1 MIRGIERFHGRTA
14 VITGAGSGIG
24 RALALE
30 LARAGACLA
39 LSDVNTADVE
49 YTAARCRVRGSDA
62 RAYTLNVADRDGVFA
77 HAKEVMR
84 DFGGVALV
92 INNAGVAMSGSVQDT
107 GIDDFRWLMEIDFYG
122 VLHGTQAFLPHLIA
136 SGDGYLVNIS
146 SIFGLIAVPKQAPYN
161 AAKFA
166 VRGLTEALRLE
177 MAVGNLPVT
186 VSCVHPGGIR
196 TNIARSARS
205 APETSEN
212 LAATFDRLAV
222 TSPERAARVILRGS
236 IRGKPRI
243 LIGADAWG
251 VALMSRALGGRYL
264 PLVASVTKRLSY

>member
-1 MIRGIERFHGRTA
+1 MIRGIEKFRGRTA

-30 LARAGACLA
+30 LARHGACLA
-39 LSDVNTADVE
+39 LSDVNAAGLDHTV
-49 YTAARCRVRGSDA
+49 ARCRTRGADA
-62 RAYTLNVADRDGVFA
+62 RPYVLDVSDRDAVFA
-77 HAKEVMR
+77 HAEQVVR

-92 INNAGVAMSGSVQDT
+92 INNAGVAMSGRVQDT
-107 GIDDFRWLMEIDFYG
+107 EIDDFRWLMDIDFYG

-136 SGDGYLVNIS
+136 SGEGHLVNVS
-146 SIFGLIAVPKQAPYN
+146 SVFGLIAVPKQAPYN

-177 MAVGNLPVT
+177 MAVENLPVT

-205 APETSEN
+205 APEVGDDLSK
-212 LAATFDRLAV
+212 TFDKLAV
-222 TSPERAARVILRGS
+222 TTPDRAAKVILKGA
-236 IRGKPRI
+236 IKGKPRI
-243 LIGADAWG
+243 LVGADAWG
-251 VALMSRALGGRYL
+251 IALMARAVGGRYL
-264 PLVASVTKRLSY
+264 PLVASATKRLSY

>member
-1 MIRGIERFHGRTA
+1 MIPGLQKFHGRTA

-30 LARAGACLA
+30 LARVGACLA
-39 LSDVNTADVE
+39 LSDVNKAGLQHTVE
-49 YTAARCRVRGSDA
+49 RCRRRGSDA
-62 RAYTLNVADRDGVFA
+62 RGYILDVSDRDAVFA
-77 HAKEVMR
+77 HADEVVR
-84 DFGGVALV
+84 DFGGVAMV
-92 INNAGVAMSGSVQDT
+92 INNAGVAMSGRVQDT
-107 GIDDFRWLMEIDFYG
+107 SYDDFRWLMDIDFYG

-136 SGDGYLVNIS
+136 SGNGYLVNIS

-177 MAVGNLPVT
+177 MAVENLPVT

-205 APETSEN
+205 APEEADDLSK
-212 LAATFDRLAV
+212 TFDKLAV
-222 TSPERAARVILRGS
+222 TSPERAARVILKGTAK
-236 IRGKPRI
+236 GKPRI
-243 LIGADAWG
+243 LVGADAWG
-251 VALMSRALGGRYL
+251 IGLMARAFGGRYM
-264 PLVASVTKRLSY
+264 PLVAGATKRLSY

>member
-1 MIRGIERFHGRTA
+1 MIRGIEKFHGRTA

-30 LARAGACLA
+30 LARIGACLA
-39 LSDVNTADVE
+39 LSDVNKEGLDHTVQ
-49 YTAARCRVRGSDA
+49 RCRTRGADA
-62 RAYTLNVADRDGVFA
+62 RAYILDVSDREAVFA
-77 HAKEVMR
+77 HAEQVVH
-84 DFGGVALV
+84 DFGSVDLV
-92 INNAGVAMSGSVQDT
+92 INNAGVAMSGRVQDT
-107 GIDDFRWLMEIDFYG
+107 SYDDFRWLMDIDFYG

-146 SIFGLIAVPKQAPYN
+146 SVFGLIAVPKQAPYN

-177 MAVGNLPVT
+177 MAVENLPVT

-205 APETSEN
+205 NPEQANDLTK
-212 LAATFDRLAV
+212 TFDKIAV
-222 TSPERAARVILRGS
+222 TSPDRAARVILRGVL
-236 IRGKPRI
+236 RGKPRV
-243 LIGADAWG
+243 LIGADAFG
-251 VALMSRALGGRYL
+251 IGLMARALGGRYM
-264 PLVASVTKRLSY
+264 PLVASFTKRLKY

>member
-1 MIRGIERFHGRTA
+1 VIRGIQKFSGRTA

-30 LARAGACLA
+30 LARIGARLA
-39 LSDVNTADVE
+39 LSDVNVEGLEHTARRCRTRGADVST
-49 YTAARCRVRGSDA
+49 YVLDVS
-62 RAYTLNVADRDGVFA
+62 DRDAFFA
-77 HAKEVMR
+77 HAKQVADEFGEVT
-84 DFGGVALV
+84 LV
-92 INNAGVAMSGSVQDT
+92 INNAGVAMSGRVQDT
-107 GIDDFRWLMEIDFYG
+107 SYDDFRWLMDIDFYG

-146 SIFGLIAVPKQAPYN
+146 SVFGLIAVPKQAPYN

-177 MAVGNLPVT
+177 MAVENLPVT

-205 APETSEN
+205 APERANDISK
-212 LAATFDRLAV
+212 TFDKLAV
-222 TSPERAARVILRGS
+222 TSPDTAARVILRGVL
-236 IRGKPRI
+236 RGKPRV
-243 LIGADAWG
+243 LIGADAHG
-251 VALMSRALGGRYL
+251 IGLLARVFGGRYM
-264 PLVASVTKRLSY
+264 PLVASVTKRLNY

>member
-1 MIRGIERFHGRTA
+1 VIRGIEKFHGRTA

-30 LARAGACLA
+30 LARVGACLA
-39 LSDVNTADVE
+39 LSDVNKEGLDHTVE
-49 YTAARCRVRGSDA
+49 RCRTRGADA
-62 RAYTLNVADRDGVFA
+62 RGYVLDVSDRDAVFA
-77 HAKEVMR
+77 HADEVVR

-92 INNAGVAMSGSVQDT
+92 INNAGVAMSGRVQDT
-107 GIDDFRWLMEIDFYG
+107 SYDDFRWLMDIDFYG

-146 SIFGLIAVPKQAPYN
+146 SVFGLIAVPKQAPYN

-166 VRGLTEALRLE
+166 VRGLTEAVRLE
-177 MAVGNLPVT
+177 MAVENKPVT

-205 APETSEN
+205 APEHKDELS
-212 LAATFDRLAV
+212 ATFDKIAF
-222 TSPERAARVILRGS
+222 TSPDRAARVILKGAVK
-236 IRGKPRI
+236 GKPRI
-243 LIGADAWG
+243 LVGADAYG
-251 VALMSRALGGRYL
+251 IGLMARALGGRYL
-264 PLVASVTKRLSY
+264 PLVASATKRLSY

>member
-1 MIRGIERFHGRTA
+1 VIRGIEKFHGRTA

-30 LARAGACLA
+30 LARIGARLA
-39 LSDVNTADVE
+39 LSDVNVDGLA
-49 YTAARCRVRGSDA
+49 YTAERCRKRGAETREYVLDVS
-62 RAYTLNVADRDGVFA
+62 DRDAFFA
-77 HAKEVMR
+77 HAKEVVA
-84 DFGGVALV
+84 DFGDVTLV
-92 INNAGVAMSGSVQDT
+92 INNAGVAMSGRVQDT
-107 GIDDFRWLMEIDFYG
+107 EIDDFRWLMEIDFYG

-136 SGDGYLVNIS
+136 SGDGYLVNVS
-146 SIFGLIAVPKQAPYN
+146 SVFGLIAVPKQAPYN

-177 MAVGNLPVT
+177 MAVENLPVT

-205 APETSEN
+205 APERADEISK
-212 LAATFDRLAV
+212 TFDKLAFS
-222 TSPERAARVILRGS
+222 SPEKAARVILRGAL
-236 IRGKPRI
+236 RGKPRV

-251 VALMSRALGGRYL
+251 IGLLARAFGGRYM
-264 PLVASVTKRLSY
+264 PLIAGVTKRLKY

>member
-1 MIRGIERFHGRTA
+1 VIRGIEKFHGRTV

-30 LARAGACLA
+30 LARTGACLA
-39 LSDVNTADVE
+39 LSDVNEAGLQYTVE
-49 YTAARCRVRGSDA
+49 RCRKRGADA
-62 RAYTLNVADRDGVFA
+62 RAYILDVSDRDAVFA
-77 HAKEVMR
+77 HAEEVVR
-84 DFGGVALV
+84 DFGGVAAL
-92 INNAGVAMSGSVQDT
+92 INNAGVAMSGRVQDT
-107 GIDDFRWLMEIDFYG
+107 SYDDFRWLMDIDFYG

-177 MAVGNLPVT
+177 MAVENLPVT

-205 APETSEN
+205 APEKADDLSK
-212 LAATFDRLAV
+212 TFDKLAV
-222 TSPERAARVILRGS
+222 TSPDRAARVILRGALK
-236 IRGKPRI
+236 GKPRV
-243 LIGADAWG
+243 LIGADAYG
-251 VALMSRALGGRYL
+251 IGLLARVFGGRYM
-264 PLVASVTKRLSY
+264 PLVASATKRLSY